1 MRGEEGSEDL
11 PDMTYC
17 VGMLLDTGLVF
28 LSDSRTSA
36 GVDQISVFRKTY
48 VYQKPGERV
57 IVVQGSGNL
66 AITQTVATILHDS
79 IEGRD
84 ATYNL
89 LNAPNMFE
97 AARCVG
103 EALREVHRRDAA
115 PLKEFNVD
123 FNANLIVGGQIRGEP
138 PRLMSVYSAGNFIEA
153 TPDTTYFQ
161 IGESKY
167 GKPILDRVIRRSSSL
182 NEAVKCALVS
192 MDSSIRS
199 NLSVGLPLD
208 LVIVKRDHFAV
219 ARHVSIDDENPYFRG
234 IRNRWGEALREAFAE
249 LPDPDWI
256 VQQREFKQ

>member
-1 MRGEEGSEDL
+1 MRPSYIAVEDASV
-11 PDMTYC
+11 MTYC

-48 VYQKPGERV
+48 VFQKPGERV
-57 IVVQGSGNL
+57 LVLQGSGNL
-66 AITQTVATILHDS
+66 AITQSVASIIHDTIDARD
-79 IEGRD
+79 GRPSLM
-84 ATYNL
+84 NV
-89 LNAPNMFE
+89 PNMTE
-97 AARCVG
+97 AGHIVG
-103 EALREVHRRDAA
+103 DALREVYRRDAG

-123 FNANLIVGGQIRGEP
+123 FNANLILGGQIRGEV
-138 PRLMSVYSAGNFIEA
+138 PRLLSIYSAGNFIEA

-167 GKPILDRVIRRSSSL
+167 GKPIIDRVIRRSSSL

-208 LVIVKRDHFAV
+208 LVIVKRDHFAI
-219 ARHVSIDDENPYFRG
+219 ARHVNIDEHNAYFHG
-234 IRNRWGEALREAFAE
+234 IRNRWSEALREAFAE
-249 LPDPDWI
+249 LPDPDWL
-256 VQQREFKQ
+256 RTGS